1 MTART
6 RETDGEV
13 LAATRAMYD
22 AYGDRPRFD
31 AHLHP
36 DVTIWESDQPGGL
49 IGLPELDALRDSRS
63 AAADAPR
70 PVLSVLHAVVDRWGD
85 GVAVIRYVLRAELA
99 GAVTEFRV
107 TDVLAG
113 SAADGPDGGGSPVG
127 WRIVHHHA
135 EHLTTAPDRPADGST
150 DVSMDAAAS
159 GGPVPEVEG

>member
-1 MTART
+1 MTARI

-13 LAATRAMYD
+13 LAATRAMYA
-22 AYGDRPRFD
+22 AYGDRPGFD

-49 IGLPELDALRDSRS
+49 IGLPELDALRDNRS
-63 AAADAPR
+63 PAPDAPP
-70 PVLSVLHAVVDRWGD
+70 PVLSVLQAVVDRWGQD
-85 GVAVIRYVLRAELA
+85 VAVIRYLLRAEVA

-113 SAADGPDGGGSPVG
+113 GGVDGPGGEGSQVS

-135 EHLTTAPDRPADGST
+135 EHLIAPPD
-150 DVSMDAAAS
+150 AAS
-159 GGPVPEVEG
+159 GVPADAASGREGEG